1 MYIPRPYRQNDPDV
15 IDRFMQ
21 SNTFATLVSVTDDG
35 PMAVHIPIELRIDR
49 DGGRWLYGHVARAN
63 RIWHSF
69 QAGRELLVIFNGPHA
84 YISPRWFSSV
94 NVPTWNYMAV
104 HVYGKPAIVED
115 RRQMFDMLK
124 RMVERFE
131 GNSEVAAYRIED
143 LPDKVLDSQMARI
156 VCFQIKVERIE
167 AAYKLSQSDESQDQ
181 QTMVEELLKMG
192 DDNSVGTAKAMAEI
206 LNETETRVPS
216 NS

>member
-1 MYIPRPYRQNDPDV
+1 MYIPRHYSQNNPDV
-15 IDRFMQ
+15 IDGFIQ
-21 SNTFATLVSVTDDG
+21 SNSFATLVSVTDDG
-35 PMAVHIPIELRIDR
+35 PTAVHIPVELRIDC

-63 RIWHSF
+63 RIWQSF
-69 QAGRELLVIFNGPHA
+69 RAERELLVIFNGPHA

-104 HVYGKPAIVED
+104 HVYGKPTIVED

-156 VCFQIKVERIE
+156 VCFQIKVGRIE
-167 AAYKLSQSDESQDQ
+167 AAYKLSQSDANHDQ

-192 DDNSVGTAKAMAEI
+192 DDNSVRTAKAMAEI
-206 LNETETRVPS
+206 LNEQRRKGK
-216 NS
+216 

>member
-15 IDRFMQ
+15 IDGFMR
-21 SNTFATLVSVTDDG
+21 SNSFATLVSVTEDG

-63 RIWHSF
+63 RIWQSF
-69 QAGRELLVIFNGPHA
+69 HAERDLLVIFNGPHA
-84 YISPRWFSSV
+84 YISPQWFSSV

-104 HVYGKPAIVED
+104 HVYGKPAIIED
-115 RRQMFDMLK
+115 SQQMYDMLK

-131 GNSEVAAYRIED
+131 GKSEVAAYRMED
-143 LPDKVLDSQMARI
+143 LPDKFLGSQMARI

-167 AAYKLSQSDESQDQ
+167 AAYKLSQSDEKQDQ
-181 QTMVEELLKMG
+181 QIMVEELLKMG

-206 LNETETRVPS
+206 MS
-216 NS
+216 AQKDY